1 MCGLG
6 VVAASHLQHHSLL
19 SFPPDTEGQKEAENC
34 HADWEAT
41 SEETRPANPSGI
53 GEGSLEELKA
63 SAGEEDS
70 ESDED
75 DSLEED
81 GESPCEGEAK
91 ENRKVADKAKVTWA
105 QHFKGTIVR
114 LC

>member
-1 MCGLG
+1 M
-6 VVAASHLQHHSLL
+6 VAASHLQHRSLL

-105 QHFKGTIVR
+105 QHFKGMIVR

>member
-1 MCGLG
+1 M
-6 VVAASHLQHHSLL
+6 SFL
-19 SFPPDTEGQKEAENC
+19 SDTEGQKKAENC
-34 HADWEAT
+34 HPDWEAT
-41 SEETRPANPSGI
+41 SEETGPANPSGT
-53 GEGSLEELKA
+53 GEGSLEELKV

-75 DSLEED
+75 NSLEED

-91 ENRKVADKAKVTWA
+91 ENRKEAADKAKVTWA
-105 QHFKGTIVR
+105 QHFKGMIVS